1 MHRKE
6 KRSVKMKKI
15 LVLIFP
21 LFLSGF
27 LFSQKK
33 PVKKPKQFPKFN
45 YIEEFKKISDEIFT
59 HGTAYDNLG
68 ELTKGIGPRF
78 SATPGY
84 TKATE
89 WAEKNLKE
97 AGAENI
103 WKQEVRVPVWIRGKE
118 SLQIKAGNG
127 EWKSIRMLSFGNS
140 EGTGG
145 KDMIYDILLVN
156 DVQELVNLTSVQ
168 VKDKII
174 FVNYPIDSKIV
185 STVDSYLIAAKSKL
199 LSASVIGAKG
209 AKGLII
215 RSLTTANDDVPHA
228 KQIYYEPDD
237 KAKIPAV
244 TIGVKSADELEKLLT
259 KQTIKAKLNMSA
271 ESKGETINYN
281 IIGEIPGKKDAKVIV
296 LGAQLDSW
304 DFAEGAHD
312 DGSGVVQCLEV
323 LRTFKA
329 LGYDNNHT
337 LRVVLYANSE
347 NGGQGRE
354 TYAAY
359 VKKKDE
365 KHIFAL
371 GSDSGGYSPRGFSL
385 DMSPQ
390 RRQLIF
396 PWKPYFLPY
405 GVYDFD
411 QTYAIQD
418 ISPLKKLDIPLAEL
432 VVDTQRYFDY
442 HHSEKDTFDK
452 VNKRELLLG
461 AVAMTQLIF
470 MIDKNW

>member
-1 MHRKE
+1 
-6 KRSVKMKKI
+6 MKKI
-15 LVLIFP
+15 LLIIFP

-33 PVKKPKQFPKFN
+33 PVKKPKPIPKFN
-45 YIEEFKKISDEIFT
+45 YIDEFKKISDEIFL

-68 ELTKGIGPRF
+68 ELTKGVGARF

-89 WAEKNLKE
+89 WAEKNLRD

-103 WKQEVRVPVWIRGKE
+103 WKQEVRVPVWIRGRE

-127 EWKSIRMLSFGNS
+127 EWKNIRMLSFGNS

-145 KDMIYDILLVN
+145 KDLTADILLVN
-156 DVQELVNLTSVQ
+156 DVQELVNLTTAQ
-168 VKDKII
+168 VKDKIV
-174 FVNYPIDSKIV
+174 FVNYPIDPTIV

-199 LSASVIGAKG
+199 LSASVIGKKG

-215 RSLTTANDDVPHA
+215 RSLTTANDDIPHA

-237 KAKIPAV
+237 KTKIPAV
-244 TIGVKSADELEKLLT
+244 TIGVKSANELEKLL
-259 KQTIKAKLNMSA
+259 KNQTVKARLNMTA
-271 ESKGETINYN
+271 ESKGETVNYN
-281 IIGEIPGKKDAKVIV
+281 VIGEIPGKKDAKVIL
-296 LGAQLDSW
+296 LGVQLDSW

-337 LRVVLYANSE
+337 IRVILYANSE

-354 TYAAY
+354 TYAAQ
-359 VKKKDE
+359 VKKKEE

-390 RRQLIF
+390 RRRLIF
-396 PWKPYFLPY
+396 PWKEYFLPY

-418 ISPLKKLDIPLAEL
+418 IAPLKKLDIPLAEL